1 MTLNE
6 VKIYPRVYIIEEI
19 PKNLLT
25 ERLINIGCEVGKEIK
40 VCQVSKNQIVIA
52 IGAGLASTVSID
64 EAEQIKVQPR

>member
-1 MTLNE
+1 MKLSE

-25 ERLINIGCEVGKEIK
+25 ERLINIGFEIGKEIK
-40 VCQVSKNQIVIA
+40 VCQVSKNQIIIA
-52 IGAGLASTVSID
+52 IGASLASTVTIN

>member
-1 MTLNE
+1 MKLSE

-25 ERLINIGCEVGKEIK
+25 ERLINIGFEVGKEIK
-40 VCQVSKNQIVIA
+40 VCQVSKNQIIIA
-52 IGAGLASTVSID
+52 IGASLASTVTIN

>member
-1 MTLNE
+1 MKLSE

-25 ERLINIGCEVGKEIK
+25 ERLINIGFEVGREIK
-40 VCQVSKNQIVIA
+40 VCQVSKNQIIIA
-52 IGAGLASTVSID
+52 IGASLASTVTID